1 MDEQALLNLSTYTA
15 DEQLKNIFM
24 ITTTKQNPSEQKT
37 VCDLCK
43 SSLEPKNGGGMITK
57 EKTIV
62 CWKCAAEKV
71 NGV

>member
-1 MDEQALLNLSTYTA
+1 
-15 DEQLKNIFM
+15 M

-43 SSLEPKNGGGMITK
+43 SSPEPKNGGGMITK